1 MKKKSLLTLIMA
13 FAMAS
18 LCCLFTACSD
28 DDNNDSTPQKTI
40 TSGTFYYLFA
50 FNKDILQWSDFSL
63 TLTPGKGTALTTSLN
78 DTLNRKLDEMQ
89 EYEQYFLDPST
100 LLLPGRLHD
109 YVFYSVPLQ
118 VDEFPM
124 TINVK
129 LNWKVKDGY
138 QAQDNDFYTVTL
150 VEAYGV
156 STNTNQNFASY
167 QHAFKYSGIQGK
179 HLAEF
184 AQGHSNSD
192 VTLTLAVENGKVE
205 VKRNDKE

>member
-1 MKKKSLLTLIMA
+1 MKKKSFLTLIMA

-18 LCCLFTACSD
+18 LCCLLTACSD
-28 DDNNDSTPQKTI
+28 DDNDDTPQQPI
-40 TSGTFYYLFA
+40 TSGPFTYLFA

-63 TLTPGKGTALTTSLN
+63 TLTPSKGSPVTTSLN
-78 DTLNRKLDEMQ
+78 DPFNRKLDEML
-89 EYEQYFLDPST
+89 EYEKYLLDPST
-100 LLLPGRLHD
+100 MVLPGRLHD
-109 YVFYSVPLQ
+109 YVFYSVPMS
-118 VDEFPM
+118 VTEFPM

-156 STNTNQNFASY
+156 STNTNQNFANY

-184 AQGHSNSD
+184 AQGRSNSD
-192 VTLTLAVENGKVE
+192 VTLTLTVENNKVV
-205 VKRNDKE
+205 VKRSDKQ

>member
-1 MKKKSLLTLIMA
+1 MKKKSIFTVFVA
-13 FAMAS
+13 FAMTS
-18 LCCLFTACSD
+18 LCFLFTACSD
-28 DDNNDSTPQKTI
+28 DDNNDPTPQQPI

-63 TLTPGKGTALTTSLN
+63 TLTPSKGTALTTSLN

-100 LLLPGRLHD
+100 MVLPGRLHD
-109 YVFYSVPLQ
+109 YVFYSVPMR
-118 VDEFPM
+118 VTEFPM

-184 AQGHSNSD
+184 AQGRSNSD

>member
-184 AQGHSNSD
+184 AQGRSNSD

>member
-1 MKKKSLLTLIMA
+1 MKKKSFLTLIMA

-18 LCCLFTACSD
+18 LCCLLTACSD
-28 DDNNDSTPQKTI
+28 DDNDDTPQQPI
-40 TSGTFYYLFA
+40 TSGTFTYLFA

-63 TLTPGKGTALTTSLN
+63 TLTPSKGSPLTTSLN
-78 DTLNRKLDEMQ
+78 DPFNRKLDEML
-89 EYEQYFLDPST
+89 EYEKYLLDPST
-100 LLLPGRLHD
+100 MVLPGRLHD
-109 YVFYSVPLQ
+109 YVFYSVPLR
-118 VDEFPM
+118 VPEFPM

-138 QAQDNDFYTVTL
+138 QAQDDDFYTVTL

-156 STNTNQNFASY
+156 STNTNQNFANY

-184 AQGHSNSD
+184 A
-192 VTLTLAVENGKVE
+192 
-205 VKRNDKE
+205 

>member
-1 MKKKSLLTLIMA
+1 MKKKSILTVIVA
-13 FAMAS
+13 FAMTS

-28 DDNNDSTPQKTI
+28 DDNNEPTPQKTI

-50 FNKDILQWSDFSL
+50 FNKDILQWSDLSL
-63 TLTPGKGTALTTSLN
+63 TLTPSKGTALTTSLN
-78 DTLNRKLDEMQ
+78 DSLNRKLDEMQ
-89 EYEQYFLDPST
+89 EYEQYFLNPST
-100 LLLPGRLHD
+100 MLLPGRLHD

-118 VDEFPM
+118 VNEFPM

-129 LNWKVKDGY
+129 LNWKVKEGY
-138 QAQDNDFYTVTL
+138 QVNVNDRYNVTL

-156 STNTNQNFASY
+156 GTNTNQNFASY
-167 QHAFKYSGIQGK
+167 QNAFKYSGIQGQ

-184 AQGHSNSD
+184 VQGRSNSD
-192 VTLTLAVENGKVE
+192 VILTLAVENGKVE

>member
-167 QHAFKYSGIQGK
+167 QQAFKYSGIQGK

-184 AQGHSNSD
+184 AQGRSNSD
-192 VTLTLAVENGKVE
+192 VTLTLAVENGKVV

>member
-1 MKKKSLLTLIMA
+1 MKKKSFLTLIMA

-18 LCCLFTACSD
+18 LCCLLTACSD
-28 DDNNDSTPQKTI
+28 DDNDATPQQPI

-63 TLTPGKGTALTTSLN
+63 TLTPSKGTALTTSLN

-89 EYEQYFLDPST
+89 EYEQYFLNPST

-118 VDEFPM
+118 VNEFPM

-129 LNWKVKDGY
+129 LNWKVKEDY
-138 QAQDNDFYTVTL
+138 QVNVNDLYTVTL

-184 AQGHSNSD
+184 AQGRSNSD
-192 VTLTLAVENGKVE
+192 VTLTLAVENGKVV